1 MFKTLVTRACVFLVL
16 YSCSVSAHAEQP
28 TDAPYLVATEADDV
42 VTRVLFD
49 AIAYQFNIDIQYV
62 NYPSFDAILKSVES
76 GKSDFAANVTYTS
89 ERAERFDYSA
99 PTNIEYTYLFSHHDA
114 TLEEIG
120 RIGVPK
126 GTIYGE
132 LIAENYPQIEQIE
145 YVGASQ
151 AKSLLN
157 SGQAD
162 GVIDAIN
169 QLKPMLMEGM
179 DAQLLNDQISIQPV
193 SVVTPKGKHAA
204 LLKQFEAY
212 IHSAKVQKLLRQ
224 SINKYQFDIRKQA
237 LRQAVLDSDIN
248 LQRPLRVKLEN
259 IPQFADYAS
268 DGSVRGISA
277 DILFQACD
285 LLVLKCDLVSSADET
300 WQSMYNDI
308 QQARIDMIAPITISE
323 PRKDKVYFSESYYRP
338 EAIMV
343 KREGYKNNV
352 YSNVSELVVERI
364 GVVKDDF
371 FDELMQRMLPNKTL
385 RTFDSQNELI
395 QALIDEK
402 VDYIVLSLGNFNDLL
417 RDSHSLLPIV
427 EDELI
432 GSFYSYDVGIG
443 FPKNAFGAA
452 LAPLISRAI
461 KIIDAQKIVK
471 RYDYQ
476 PNWRATLLTEKRVA
490 LHSQWLFA
498 FLVTVLVLV
507 AVYLHF
513 ISDTDNLTK
522 LRNRRA
528 LYRRYRRGI
537 APRCTLVYLD
547 LNEFKQ
553 INDTYGHEIGDKVL
567 KYLASRI
574 NHIWRGKAYRIGGDE
589 FVLVGDAKGEELSSV
604 VGKLETFLFICTE
617 RDISFEVTA
626 AVGVSCDRRHHMSLH
641 EVLHNTDKAMYQEKR
656 SRGYAAFRAELHL
669 PLS

>member
-1 MFKTLVTRACVFLVL
+1 MFKTLVTRACVCLVL
-16 YSCSVSAHAEQP
+16 FACSVSVHSEQT

-62 NYPSFDAILKSVES
+62 NYPSFDAILKSVEA

-89 ERAERFDYSA
+89 SRAERFDFSA
-99 PTNIEYTYLFSHHDA
+99 PTNIEYTYLYSHYDA
-114 TLEEIG
+114 TLDEIQ

-126 GTIYGE
+126 GTIYGQ
-132 LIAENYPQIEQIE
+132 LIAENYPQIVQIE
-145 YVGASQ
+145 YDGFAE
-151 AKSLLN
+151 AKAMLN
-157 SGQAD
+157 SGQVG

-169 QLKPMLMEGM
+169 QLKPMLMQGM

-193 SVVTPKGKHAA
+193 SVVVPKGKHGA
-204 LLKQFEAY
+204 LLNQFEAY
-212 IHSAKVQKLLRQ
+212 IHSAKVQKLLRE

-259 IPQFADYAS
+259 IPQFAQYAS

-277 DILFQACD
+277 DIMFQACD
-285 LLVLKCDLVSSADET
+285 LLVLKCDLVSTPDET
-300 WQSMYNDI
+300 WESMYNDI
-308 QQARIDMIAPITISE
+308 QQARIDMIAPITISA

-338 EAIMV
+338 QAIMV

-364 GVVKDDF
+364 GVVKNDF
-371 FDELMQRMLPNKTL
+371 FEELMKRMLPNKRL
-385 RTFDSQNELI
+385 QTFDSQNELI
-395 QALIDEK
+395 EALIDQK
-402 VDYIVLSLGNFNDLL
+402 VDYIVLSQGNFNNVL

-452 LAPLISRAI
+452 LEPLISRAI
-461 KIIDAQKIVK
+461 KIIDSQKIVK

-476 PNWRATLLTEKRVA
+476 PDWRATLLTEKRVA

-498 FLVTVLVLV
+498 FLVVVLLLV
-507 AVYLHF
+507 AVYLHVV
-513 ISDTDNLTK
+513 SDTDNLTK

-528 LYRRYRRGI
+528 LYRRYRRGVG
-537 APRCTLVYLD
+537 PRYTLVYLD
-547 LNEFKQ
+547 VNHFKQ
-553 INDTYGHEIGDKVL
+553 VNDTYGHEVGDKVL
-567 KYLASRI
+567 KHLASRI
-574 NHIWRGKAYRIGGDE
+574 NNVWRGKAYRIGGDE
-589 FVLVGDAKGEELSSV
+589 FVLIGDVKGEELSIAV
-604 VGKLETFLFICTE
+604 HKLENFLFICTE
-617 RDISFEVTA
+617 RDLSFEVTCA
-626 AVGVSCDRRHHMSLH
+626 IGVSSGRQHHMSLH
-641 EVLHNTDKAMYQEKR
+641 EVMYQTDSAMYQEKQG
-656 SRGYAAFRAELHL
+656 RGDEAACNEQYQ
-669 PLS
+669 PL